1 MTMLDLPRAL
11 DGTGTEAATAAEM
24 AACLRR
30 FLTATAD
37 EQTLR
42 RAEAALEAWN
52 VSQGR
57 RS

>member
-1 MTMLDLPRAL
+1 MLDLPRAL